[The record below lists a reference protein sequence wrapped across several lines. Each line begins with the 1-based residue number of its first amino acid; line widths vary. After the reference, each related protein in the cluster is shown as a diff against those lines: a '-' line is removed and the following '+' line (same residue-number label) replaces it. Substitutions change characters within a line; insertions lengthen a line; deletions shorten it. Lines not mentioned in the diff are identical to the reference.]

1 MCKEVRG
8 HVQTGTDAK
17 AINTGKAVGLLS
29 SFALSY
35 ILLLFLEADVFC
47 QLLAWMAFR
56 AVAPKCFCTKIFLKF
71 VLSKVE
77 ESHYKIVLL

>member
-17 AINTGKAVGLLS
+17 AINTGKALGLLS

-47 QLLAWMAFR
+47 QFLAWMAFR
-56 AVAPKCFCTKIFLKF
+56 AVAPKCFCTKIFLKL
-71 VLSKVE
+71 VIGKVE
-77 ESHYKIVLL
+77 ENHYKVVLL